1 MAVLPLGRVTER
13 GYSSQCGVLIAS
25 KGAAMNC
32 ARKETVGLNEG
43 GRPIT
48 GVSETPVSKP
58 TLASQ
63 GIDKNLAKEMR
74 ALGALSEGQF
84 EEAVALAR
92 DTPHG
97 SDARRAEE
105 HGRT

>member
-1 MAVLPLGRVTER
+1 VRGTDSLAGR
-13 GYSSQCGVLIAS
+13 GYELRQEQ
-25 KGAAMNC
+25 
-32 ARKETVGLNEG
+32 KETVGLNEG

-97 SDARRAEE
+97 SDARS
-105 HGRT
+105 GS